1 MIVTSTDLHNPRDFH
16 AWVKWS
22 LKRAS
27 GKTKRNSGRKRL
39 RDEQRKGRRRIW
51 RRVWEEKT
59 NRKKREFSVRFGNE
73 RRRILASKKSLIRCS
88 RQRNPSFS
96 QKNRRRRRRKK
107 KKMDRSRGV
116 EERGKES
123 RIEAWRRGEG
133 IGLGS
138 ELKIVPV
145 CEHGRIVEEVGGKK
159 KKGKNKAAF

>member
-1 MIVTSTDLHNPRDFH
+1 MFSSKESFVFSE
-16 AWVKWS
+16 KS
-22 LKRAS
+22 K
-27 GKTKRNSGRKRL
+27 
-39 RDEQRKGRRRIW
+39 
-51 RRVWEEKT
+51 EE
-59 NRKKREFSVRFGNE
+59 EE
-73 RRRILASKKSLIRCS
+73 EE
-88 RQRNPSFS
+88 
-96 QKNRRRRRRKK
+96 

>member
-1 MIVTSTDLHNPRDFH
+1 
-16 AWVKWS
+16 
-22 LKRAS
+22 
-27 GKTKRNSGRKRL
+27 
-39 RDEQRKGRRRIW
+39 
-51 RRVWEEKT
+51 
-59 NRKKREFSVRFGNE
+59 
-73 RRRILASKKSLIRCS
+73 
-88 RQRNPSFS
+88 
-96 QKNRRRRRRKK
+96 
-107 KKMDRSRGV
+107 MDRSKGV

>member
-1 MIVTSTDLHNPRDFH
+1 MFSSKESFVFSE
-16 AWVKWS
+16 KS
-22 LKRAS
+22 K
-27 GKTKRNSGRKRL
+27 
-39 RDEQRKGRRRIW
+39 
-51 RRVWEEKT
+51 EE
-59 NRKKREFSVRFGNE
+59 EE
-73 RRRILASKKSLIRCS
+73 EE
-88 RQRNPSFS
+88 
-96 QKNRRRRRRKK
+96 

-123 RIEAWRRGEG
+123 RRGEAWRRGEG